1 MANEMFTR
9 RDGKQIPVPTLTVT
23 PSEVTSLMALQE
35 DYEKR
40 GEYLSLLGV
49 LLDVID
55 KGKRQVKNQWKN
67 GDISKDRREF
77 SKAVTPFMRDP
88 VKYAKEIQ
96 TLALRFNMITGQPVD
111 LSDVPAEEPAAPDL
125 TEEQLEKATAPS
137 NGVPA

>member
-1 MANEMFTR
+1 MANEMFTTR
-9 RDGKQIPVPTLTVT
+9 SGRQIAVPSLTVPPHIT
-23 PSEVTSLMALQE
+23 TELMRLRE

-55 KGKRQVKNQWKN
+55 KGKRQVRNQWKN
-67 GDISKDRREF
+67 GDISKDRRDF
-77 SKAVTPFMRDP
+77 AKAVAPYMRDP
-88 VKYAKEIQ
+88 VANAVEIQ
-96 TLALRFNMITGQPVD
+96 KLAVQYNMITGTPVE
-111 LSDVPAEEPAAPDL
+111 LSESPEPDL